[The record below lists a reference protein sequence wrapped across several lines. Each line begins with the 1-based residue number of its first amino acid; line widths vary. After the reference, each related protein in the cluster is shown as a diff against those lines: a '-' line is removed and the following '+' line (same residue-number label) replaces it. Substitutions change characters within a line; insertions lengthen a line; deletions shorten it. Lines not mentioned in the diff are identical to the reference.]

1 MSLNMMC
8 EGCVPFFSLSP
19 AHPLRSI
26 ATLRLIPIPSP
37 PRAETTKSSSRTRPV
52 QPVCTLWSLLCFS
65 VRGPSIAICAVGCDG
80 TLACLHAFWHGFSF
94 RLNSPRH
101 AWTRRCSH
109 SARVRFGA
117 GGLPALASAL
127 RSVLPAHPQQFLS
140 SAFSS
145 LPACLI
151 VRPLK
156 APAPCLSSLLG
167 RSLFL

>member
-1 MSLNMMC
+1 MC
-8 EGCVPFFSLSP
+8 SVFLPQPSP
-19 AHPLRSI
+19 PPQVYCYLA
-26 ATLRLIPIPSP
+26 IPIPSP
-37 PRAETTKSSSRTRPV
+37 PRAKTTKSSSRTRPV

-101 AWTRRCSH
+101 AWARRCSH
-109 SARVRFGA
+109 CARVRFGT

>member
-8 EGCVPFFSLSP
+8 EGCVPFFLPQPSP
-19 AHPLRSI
+19 PPQVYCYLA
-26 ATLRLIPIPSP
+26 IPIPSP
-37 PRAETTKSSSRTRPV
+37 PWAETTKSSSRTRPV

-101 AWTRRCSH
+101 AWARRCSH
-109 SARVRFGA
+109 CARVRFGT